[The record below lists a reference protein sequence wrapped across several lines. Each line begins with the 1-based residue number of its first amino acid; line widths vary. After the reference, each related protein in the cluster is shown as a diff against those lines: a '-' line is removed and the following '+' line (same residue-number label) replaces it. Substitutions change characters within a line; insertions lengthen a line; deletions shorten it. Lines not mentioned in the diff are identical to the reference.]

1 MSALMVLIMLATVA
15 LILPVN
21 AEEELPKTLYVTK
34 INQAVG
40 TADGVIITKDFKKS
54 DKVKSDPASGGNF
67 VWAAVIAA
75 EPTGNA
81 NEYRVTF
88 SKKFIADKEE
98 EVTIPANGFIY
109 AAHCDDANKES
120 DIYKKS
126 SANQL
131 ATAALQVGAIIK
143 VTDIDIAKSTLG
155 ANPSITIVSTSGTT
169 SGSTS
174 STAASSAAASGTSS
188 VASAAS
194 STAASSTAASSVAA
208 SSAAAS
214 STAASST
221 AAASSQANSTSSAAT
236 AESEAEGTSNTALY
250 IGIAA
255 AAIVII
261 AVVAVVLVKKN
272 KKA

>member
-1 MSALMVLIMLATVA
+1 MAALMVVLMLMTVV
-15 LILPVN
+15 LVLPAN
-21 AEEELPKTLYVTK
+21 AEGENLPTTLYVTK
-34 INQAVG
+34 INQAIG
-40 TADGVIITKDFKKS
+40 TADGNIFTKAFKNS
-54 DKVKSDPASGGNF
+54 DKVKSDPATGGNF

-81 NEYRVTF
+81 NEFKVTY
-88 SKKFIADKEE
+88 SKKFIENKEE
-98 EVTIPANGFIY
+98 EVTIPNGGFIY

-131 ATAALQVGAIIK
+131 ATAALKVGDIIK
-143 VTDIDIAKSTLG
+143 VNNIDIAKSTLG

-169 SGSTS
+169 SQSTS
-174 STAASSAAASGTSS
+174 SAVTSSAATSGTSS
-188 VASAAS
+188 V
-194 STAASSTAASSVAA
+194 TSVA

-214 STAASST
+214 STSTTASSK
-221 AAASSQANSTSSAAT
+221 AASSQVKSSSSASS
-236 AESEAEGTSNTALY
+236 SEAEESSNTGLY

-255 AAIVII
+255 AAVVII
-261 AVVAVVLVKKN
+261 AVVATILVKKN